1 MAQMTFL
8 DFFSGIGG
16 GGAARALSCVGHCE
30 INKYADRDY

>member
-8 DFFSGIGG
+8 DFFSGI

>member
-8 DFFSGIGG
+8 DFFSGIG